1 MKKVLLASTALVA
14 SAGIA
19 AADVSLSGSA
29 ELGLIDDDT
38 ETQFHTDIDVTF
50 TMSGETDGGLTFGAS
65 IDLDESDGDPS
76 AAFGNTGQGGET
88 LFISGSFGTLTMGDT
103 DGALDRALTEAIF
116 GGSITDEN
124 EHAGYNG
131 NAGLDNTYDGQI
143 ARYDYSFGDVA
154 LAISAEIDDSGAGDP
169 VIGLGVS
176 YDVDLGG
183 VDLGLGLG
191 YQTVSGAGADATV
204 PTTGVDADL
213 IGFSVDAGF
222 AGGFSAAASFIVG
235 DVTVNG
241 AAVEDPEHIGLAVGY
256 TMDALTI
263 GLNWGEYSDWL
274 LREDP
279 GESDSSGFGLVVGYD
294 LGGGAELQFGIADN
308 DLDEADGGEDTTV
321 WSLGLAMS
329 F

>member
-1 MKKVLLASTALVA
+1 MKKVLFATTALVA

-29 ELGLIDDDT
+29 ELGVFDNDV

-76 AAFGNTGQGGET
+76 AAFGEADQGGET
-88 LFISGSFGTLTMGDT
+88 IFISGSFGTLTMGDT
-103 DGALDRALTEAIF
+103 DGAFDRALNEAIF

-131 NAGLDNTYDGQI
+131 NAGLDGTYGGQI

-154 LAISAEIDDSGAGDP
+154 LAVSAELDDAGVGDA

-176 YDVDLGG
+176 YDMDLGG

-191 YQTVSGAGADATV
+191 YQSVDDGAGTD
-204 PTTGVDADL
+204 GSL
-213 IGFSVDAGF
+213 LGFSVDAGF
-222 AGGFSAAASFIVG
+222 AGGFSAAASFIAG
-235 DVTVNG
+235 DVEG
-241 AAVEDPEHIGLAVGY
+241 APDPEHIGLAVGY

-274 LREDP
+274 LRTDP
-279 GESDSSGFGLVVGYD
+279 GEADSSGVGLVVGYD
-294 LGGGAELQFGIADN
+294 LGGGAELQFGVADN
-308 DLDEADGGEDTTV
+308 DLDEADGGADTTV
-321 WSLGLAMS
+321 WSLGVAMS

>member
-1 MKKVLLASTALVA
+1 MKKVLLASTALVV

-29 ELGLIDDDT
+29 ELGIFDDDT
-38 ETQFHTDIDVTF
+38 ETQLHTDIDVTF
-50 TMSGETDGGLTFGAS
+50 TMSGETDTGLTFGAS

-76 AAFGNTGQGGET
+76 GAFADSTQGGET

-103 DGALDRALTEAIF
+103 DGALDRAMSEAIF
-116 GGSITDEN
+116 GGSIKDEN

-131 NAGLDNTYDGQI
+131 NNGLDGEFYDGQI

-154 LAISAEIDDSGAGDP
+154 LAISAELDDTGTGDP
-169 VIGLGVS
+169 VIGLGIS

-191 YQTVSGAGADATV
+191 YQTVSGATLNPDDPA
-204 PTTGVDADL
+204 PTPDVDADL
-213 IGFSVDAGF
+213 IGLSIDAGF

-235 DVTVNG
+235 DVSAGG
-241 AAVEDPEHIGLAVGY
+241 AALPDPEHIGLAVGY
-256 TMDALTI
+256 SMDALTI
-263 GLNWGEYSDWL
+263 GLNWGEYSDWVL
-274 LREDP
+274 
-279 GESDSSGFGLVVGYD
+279 GEGDSSGVGLVVGYD
-294 LGGGAELQFGIADN
+294 LGGGAEAQFGIANSDPN
-308 DLDEADGGEDTTV
+308 DGTADSTV

>member
-29 ELGLIDDDT
+29 ELGIFDNDV
-38 ETQFHTDIDVTF
+38 ETQLHTDIDVTF
-50 TMSGETDGGLTFGAS
+50 TMSGETDSGLTFGAS
-65 IDLDESDGDPS
+65 IDIDEAGNGEPFEDPD
-76 AAFGNTGQGGET
+76 TQGGET
-88 LFISGSFGTLTMGDT
+88 IFISGNFGTLTMGDT
-103 DGALDRALTEAIF
+103 DGALDRALSEAIF
-116 GGSITDEN
+116 GGSIQDEN
-124 EHAGYNG
+124 EHSGYNG
-131 NAGLDNTYDGQI
+131 NNGLDGEFYDGQI

-154 LAISAEIDDSGAGDP
+154 LAVSAELDDTGAGDP

-191 YQTVSGAGADATV
+191 YQTVSSAGAANDT
-204 PTTGVDADL
+204 DADL

-235 DVTVNG
+235 DVTVAG
-241 AAVEDPEHIGLAVGY
+241 AAQPDPEHIGLAVGY
-256 TMDALTI
+256 SMDALTV
-263 GLNWGEYSDWL
+263 GLNWGEYSDWIL
-274 LREDP
+274 
-279 GESDSSGFGLVVGYD
+279 GEGDQSGVGLVVGYD
-294 LGGGAELQFGIADN
+294 LGGGAEAQFGIANN
-308 DLDEADGGEDTTV
+308 DPNDGVSPDTTV
-321 WSLGLAMS
+321 WSLGVAMS